1 MAADQ
6 KIENLLNLAL
16 DATEEEREKSLEL
29 NVGYDTQEKKWD
41 LIIKYAGNLDA
52 LRNLNVEVTELQGGY
67 AILKASE
74 SEISQLASVKE
85 IEYIE
90 KPKRLFFAVDQGKT
104 ASCID
109 ELQIDPPLLDGEEAL
124 FGKGILIAVI
134 DSGVDYTQPE
144 FRNSDGSSRIL
155 AIWDQSVPGNPPEG
169 YLLGTEYVK
178 TQIDEA
184 LRSGNTLD
192 SLETL
197 DISGHGTEVLG
208 IAAGNNGVAPQA
220 DILVVKLGNSGED
233 SFPMTTELMQAVDY
247 VVKKAME
254 WNLPTAINLSFG
266 NVYGPH
272 NGSGLLETYLTDMA
286 GIWKN
291 VIVTGTGN
299 EGNTAGHVSRMVD
312 SRSAGAGNGGAE
324 NGGAGNAGT
333 GNERETTEIEM
344 AIAPGEVTVNVQ
356 LWKSYADEFD
366 VFLIPPNGQIL
377 GPLPKNLG
385 IQRFLTEGTELLIY
399 YGEPSPFSISQEI
412 YFDFLPRETYIDSG
426 IWRFRLVPTDIKDGK
441 VDLWLPSASTLNE
454 GTRFYRPDVDQ
465 TLTIPSTARKV
476 IAVGAYDSRS
486 LIYAPFS
493 GRGAAQ
499 TDNIKPDLAAPG
511 VNIRTAAVGG
521 GYTNVTGTS
530 FSVPFVTGAA
540 ALLMEW
546 GIVRENDPYLYGE
559 KVRAYL
565 IRGARRLPGYEV
577 WPNNQLGYGY
587 LCVKQSIPEK

>member
-16 DATEEEREKSLEL
+16 DATEEERKKSLEL
-29 NVGYDTQEKKWD
+29 NVGYDAQEKKWD

-52 LRNLNVEVTELQGGY
+52 LRNLNIEVTELQGGY
-67 AILKASE
+67 AILKLSE

-90 KPKRLFFAVDQGKT
+90 KPKRLFFTVDQGKT

-109 ELQIDPPLLDGEEAL
+109 ELQIDPPILGGGEAL
-124 FGKGILIAVI
+124 FGQGILIAVI

-184 LRSGNTLD
+184 LRSGNSLD
-192 SLETL
+192 ALETM

-208 IAAGNNGVAPQA
+208 IAAGNHGVAPQA
-220 DILVVKLGNSGED
+220 DILVVKLGNSGKD

-254 WNLPTAINLSFG
+254 WNLSIAINLSFG
-266 NVYGPH
+266 NVYGSH

-286 GIWKN
+286 GIWKS
-291 VIVTGTGN
+291 VIVIGTGN
-299 EGNTAGHVSRMVD
+299 EGNTAGHVSRMLG
-312 SRSAGAGNGGAE
+312 SRSAGV
-324 NGGAGNAGT
+324 GNAGA
-333 GNERETTEIEM
+333 GNEREATEIEM

-377 GPLPKNLG
+377 GPLQKNLG
-385 IQRFLTEGTELLIY
+385 TQRFLTEGTELLIY
-399 YGEPSPFSISQEI
+399 YGEPSPFSVSQEI
-412 YFDFLPRETYIDSG
+412 YFDFLPRNTYIESG
-426 IWRFRLVPTDIKDGK
+426 IWRFRLVPTDIKGGK
-441 VDLWLPSASTLNE
+441 VDLWLPSAATLNE

-511 VNIRTAAVGG
+511 VDIRTVAVGG

-530 FSVPFVTGAA
+530 FAVPFVTGAA

-546 GIVRENDPYLYGE
+546 GIVRGNDPYLYGE

-565 IRGARRLPGYEV
+565 IRGAKRLPGYEE
-577 WPNNQLGYGY
+577 WPNNQLGYGI
-587 LCVKQSIPEK
+587 LCLRNSLPG

>member
-324 NGGAGNAGT
+324 NGGAGN
-333 GNERETTEIEM
+333 ERETTEIEM